1 MFLYIERDK
10 MEEKRVLIL
19 SVAFATHKLNTL
31 EEAEVC
37 EPGQSTERGPRA
49 ARALVAGPARDR
61 GAPLLL
67 TNLTSLP

>member
-31 EEAEVC
+31 EEAEVS
-37 EPGQSTERGPRA
+37 PVGAQVER
-49 ARALVAGPARDR
+49 
-61 GAPLLL
+61 
-67 TNLTSLP
+67 